1 MVAFRAMEDYKVE
14 TVPSVP
20 INQVAVE
27 KWKLTQQIARNQDK
41 KAPQKKPQYNLHS
54 RLACLLEKDNHISD
68 YAAAVTQNMQTNSA
82 EKPILRQ
89 IIKSRLANLKEPL
102 FTKEA
107 VIACCKRSDRFL
119 RELQEV
125 ARV

>member
-1 MVAFRAMEDYKVE
+1 M
-14 TVPSVP
+14 
-20 INQVAVE
+20 
-27 KWKLTQQIARNQDK
+27 
-41 KAPQKKPQYNLHS
+41 
-54 RLACLLEKDNHISD
+54 EKDNHISV
-68 YAAAVTQNMQTNSA
+68 YAAAVTQNLQTNPA
-82 EKPILRQ
+82 EKPLLRQ

-119 RELQEV
+119 SELQEV